1 MLNRRP
7 SRARGVRQ
15 VSGENVGS
23 KDGKSMTMLQDLVP
37 GCNWITG
44 KTVMLDEIINYVQSL
59 QRQVDCLLL
68 HLTVLYKCSE
78 VVLLGS
84 SQEIFCVLLVDVS
97 TSSED
102 RNLRLLCSHAIN
114 DIQDASVGL
123 GLQVITLQFKEV
135 TEYNF
140 ITGSIEKTTV
150 LLKIMDS
157 QAMEPICSFRE
168 NIQMEMFEKEIRGG
182 L

>member
-59 QRQVDCLLL
+59 QRQVDFLSMLVLL
-68 HLTVLYKCSE
+68 YPQSE

-123 GLQVITLQFKEV
+123 GLQVITLVFYGSAFKLDSV
-135 TEYNF
+135 PMFLISLLLSGGGYN
-140 ITGSIEKTTV
+140 
-150 LLKIMDS
+150 LRRS
-157 QAMEPICSFRE
+157 QSTIS
-168 NIQMEMFEKEIRGG
+168 
-182 L
+182 

>member
-1 MLNRRP
+1 MLFSFAEQSQR
-7 SRARGVRQ
+7 SSTGGS

-59 QRQVDCLLL
+59 QRQVDFLSMLVLL
-68 HLTVLYKCSE
+68 YPQSE

-97 TSSED
+97 TSSEGLTD

-157 QAMEPICSFRE
+157 QAMEPICS
-168 NIQMEMFEKEIRGG
+168 